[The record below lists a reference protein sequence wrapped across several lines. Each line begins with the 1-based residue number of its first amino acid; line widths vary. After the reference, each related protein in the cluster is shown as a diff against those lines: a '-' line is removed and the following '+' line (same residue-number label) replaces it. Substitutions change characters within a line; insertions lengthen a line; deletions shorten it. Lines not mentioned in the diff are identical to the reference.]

1 MPTDVSTLDK
11 TALAARSVNNDDD
24 VISLSSDEED
34 DEDVFTPPVDGRPI
48 TSGDMNVDAEQ
59 ALEYHRYV
67 SMY

>member
-1 MPTDVSTLDK
+1 M
-11 TALAARSVNNDDD
+11 NNDDD

-34 DEDVFTPPVDGRPI
+34 DEDVYTPPVDGRPI
-48 TSGDMNVDAEQ
+48 TSGDMDVDAEQ